1 MPWLQLRWPATAE
14 LAPRLGAA
22 LEECGAISV
31 SVSGE
36 DDEHRLQA
44 ATETAP
50 LWTRNQVTGLFAA
63 DTDPAGV
70 IACLQAQLGMVLP
83 QPLAHVLADEDWSE
97 SWKANYHPL
106 PVTSRLWICPSWL
119 APPDPSAVNI
129 ILDPGLAFG
138 TGDHPTTFLCLEWL
152 TQQQLAGRTV
162 LDYGCGSGILAI
174 AALKLGA
181 AHAWAVDID
190 PQAVGIARENAVRNK
205 VADRLTVGTPE
216 VLPSALTTDIVVAN
230 ILARPLVE
238 LVPVLTARVAPGGQ
252 LALSGLLED
261 QRAMVEPAYAT
272 RFDLTA
278 RIRNG
283 WVLLTGRRHGA

>member
-1 MPWLQLRWPATAE
+1 
-14 LAPRLGAA
+14 
-22 LEECGAISV
+22 
-31 SVSGE
+31 
-36 DDEHRLQA
+36 
-44 ATETAP
+44 
-50 LWTRNQVTGLFAA
+50 
-63 DTDPAGV
+63 
-70 IACLQAQLGMVLP
+70 
-83 QPLAHVLADEDWSE
+83 
-97 SWKANYHPL
+97 
-106 PVTSRLWICPSWL
+106 
-119 APPDPSAVNI
+119 
-129 ILDPGLAFG
+129 
-138 TGDHPTTFLCLEWL
+138 
-152 TQQQLAGRTV
+152 V

-272 RFDLTA
+272 WFDLTA